1 MTTKENYGPSWNLVA
16 DDPCD
21 PDVLSAPRGA
31 AFFLGADMDAHVE
44 VWRDGHDGA
53 WVVFL
58 SLDGLHDLAG
68 LDDISIHRTHGQ
80 ALCKA
85 YRLGELLRV
94 PVLEGGREV

>member
-16 DDPCD
+16 DTPREFDG
-21 PDVLSAPRGA
+21 LSAPRGA
-31 AFFLGADMDAHVE
+31 AFFLGVDMNAHIQ
-44 VWRDGHDGA
+44 VWRDEHDGA

-58 SLDGLHDLAG
+58 SLGGLHGLAG